1 MLLSNENHTKL
12 QTNYLFAQ
20 VASKVKAFKERYPNA
35 VVEEFYTDSYNDKP
49 LMEISKKT
57 YLVKK

>member
-1 MLLSNENHTKL
+1 MCIETGKLEFLCFREN
-12 QTNYLFAQ
+12 
-20 VASKVKAFKERYPNA
+20 KVKAFKERYPNA